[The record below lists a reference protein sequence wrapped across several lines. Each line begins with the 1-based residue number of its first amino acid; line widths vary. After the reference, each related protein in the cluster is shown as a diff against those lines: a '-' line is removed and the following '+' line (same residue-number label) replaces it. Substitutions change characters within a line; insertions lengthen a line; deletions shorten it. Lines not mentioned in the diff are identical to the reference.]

1 MVIRCKPF
9 ARSMAGRTW
18 HWLCAQ
24 PLVAPVDGITKNAND
39 PGYQLLDELAATLR
53 NGSFD
58 QRALIAAICNSATY
72 QRDVSLSHASD
83 ANAVSPADAT
93 TIQRHRA
100 GFAVR
105 TPRMMTPAQ
114 WLRSVAVILDR
125 QELIGSDAHARR
137 VRALRGEAPASLGN
151 DPFSW
156 QSTSQSILIQLSG
169 ETTDPLADIT
179 KLYQRMLSRP
189 PTAEELAMGNA
200 MPSSQLLFVLM
211 HSNEFHTNR

>member
-1 MVIRCKPF
+1 
-9 ARSMAGRTW
+9 
-18 HWLCAQ
+18 
-24 PLVAPVDGITKNAND
+24 
-39 PGYQLLDELAATLR
+39 YQLLDELAATLR